1 MKKNRVLL
9 VEDDRN
15 VALVIKDCLADLD
28 TASEVEIVTSGEEAL
43 QRMIQHAWDLVLTDR
58 CMPGI
63 TGLELI
69 ETLKTLSP
77 ATRTIL
83 ITAYAT
89 DESEQAARRLN
100 VYRYLTK
107 PFPLSD
113 LKYVVQSALTS

>member
-1 MKKNRVLL
+1 MKKKRVLL

-28 TASEVEIVTSGEEAL
+28 AVSEVELVTSGEEAL
-43 QRMIQHAWDLVLTDR
+43 QRMTQHDWDLVLTDH

-69 ETLKTLSP
+69 ESLKPLSP

-83 ITAYAT
+83 ITAYDT
-89 DESEQAARRLN
+89 DELEQAARRLN
-100 VYRYLTK
+100 VYRYMTK
-107 PFPLSD
+107 PFALGD
-113 LKYVVQSALTS
+113 LKCVVQSALTS